1 MAISVLIVDDEQAIR
16 TGLREILE
24 SKNFKVSEASDGQE
38 ALHLFD
44 KVRPRVVVMDI
55 AMPRMDG
62 LEATR
67 RIKKKRPHTKVIILT
82 VHNETVYQKAG
93 REAGADLFL
102 FKKMA
107 AGKLVSSIE
116 EMVGPS
122 AS

>member
-1 MAISVLIVDDEQAIR
+1 MGVSVLIVDDEQAIR

-24 SKNFKVSEASDGQE
+24 SKKFKVSEAGDGQE
-38 ALHLFD
+38 ALRLVG
-44 KVRPRVVVMDI
+44 KVRPQVVVMDI

-67 RIKKKRPHTKVIILT
+67 RIKKKRPQTKVIILT
-82 VHNETVYQKAG
+82 VHNETAYQRAG

-116 EMVGPS
+116 EIVGPS

>member
-1 MAISVLIVDDEQAIR
+1 MAINVLIVDDEQAIR

-38 ALHLFD
+38 ALHLLD

-67 RIKKKRPHTKVIILT
+67 RIKKIRPHTKVIILT
-82 VHNETVYQKAG
+82 VHNETAYQRAG

-107 AGKLVSSIE
+107 AGRLVSSIE
-116 EMVGPS
+116 EMVGPG